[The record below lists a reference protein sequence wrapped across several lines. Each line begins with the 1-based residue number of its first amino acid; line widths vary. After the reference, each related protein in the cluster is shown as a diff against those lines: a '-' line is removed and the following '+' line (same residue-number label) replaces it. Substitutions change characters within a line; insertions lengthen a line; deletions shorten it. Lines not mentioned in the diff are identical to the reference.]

1 MGMNGFEQR
10 KLNEI
15 ILYLLNV
22 TGGMDYYHIFKILY
36 FAEREHLAKWGHRMI
51 ADDFCALEYG
61 PVPTHL
67 YDAIKVLDS
76 KGTALAEILYEDM
89 RLAGVDAPNVL
100 IPQRMADLRYISKSE
115 LEALDNS
122 LKENSLLTF
131 KQLMIKSHDSAWQ
144 DAYNKK
150 KSGKISIL
158 KMAEA
163 VNADDMIIKY
173 ITEQL
178 DLENVLI

>member
-1 MGMNGFEQR
+1 MNGFEQR

-89 RLAGVDAPNVL
+89 R
-100 IPQRMADLRYISKSE
+100 
-115 LEALDNS
+115 
-122 LKENSLLTF
+122 
-131 KQLMIKSHDSAWQ
+131 
-144 DAYNKK
+144 
-150 KSGKISIL
+150 
-158 KMAEA
+158 
-163 VNADDMIIKY
+163 
-173 ITEQL
+173 
-178 DLENVLI
+178 